1 MTISISYA
9 IIIALLK
16 AVRLEIS
23 SKTIHSASSTCSI
36 EPTFTILETSCLSD
50 DASLIRPTS
59 KAYSVTSMISAKP
72 KDFTRIRDHVE
83 ECQMGDDEN

>member
-1 MTISISYA
+1 MLEIKSMTISISCV

-23 SKTIHSASSTCSI
+23 PKTIHSASPTCLI

-50 DASLIRPTS
+50 DASLIRPTN
-59 KAYSVTSMISAKP
+59 KIYSVTSMMSAKREGLS
-72 KDFTRIRDHVE
+72 KDA
-83 ECQMGDDEN
+83 